1 MFGVA
6 AVLGAGGAVVL
17 VSALDLVATLV
28 GDRSVCNGKSSTIEL
43 IVDQYL
49 KYLALQRKYLS
60 KVHLIPF
67 QKRKKLASVGRG
79 GEVCQM
85 CL

>member
-1 MFGVA
+1 MWLYLLAPLWSLLEVHVFGVA

-49 KYLALQRKYLS
+49 KYLAFDLPFKLLQ
-60 KVHLIPF
+60 
-67 QKRKKLASVGRG
+67 
-79 GEVCQM
+79 
-85 CL
+85 